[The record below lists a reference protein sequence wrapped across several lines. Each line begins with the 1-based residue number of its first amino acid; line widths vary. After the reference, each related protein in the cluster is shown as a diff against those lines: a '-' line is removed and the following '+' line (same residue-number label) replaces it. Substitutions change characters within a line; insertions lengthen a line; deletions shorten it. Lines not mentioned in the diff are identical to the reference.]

1 MTLSKSGLTGA
12 KLREAIHAAPTERK
26 PLIEGLLYENS
37 VLMTSA
43 DPGLGKST
51 TMINA
56 IAQMSC
62 GLPVFGVLQ
71 VPHPLRCYYIPWERG
86 AQEAMERLRHMEEVI
101 PINYENIVIK
111 DQFICLDVTN
121 AHHEKEIVA
130 TMKSDTA
137 HWPKIDLSAQDPIYA
152 SVRGGLS
159 GDEKA
164 SMFTRFSSK
173 LMQEFKCANW
183 FNHHNVKQS
192 YSQDGSP
199 IIKDD
204 PFYGSIW
211 LKAHCTGAYFMKK
224 SDIGTTLINK
234 KDSHG
239 NLLSEIQLEF
249 DADTY
254 LSRAKNINEV
264 GLIRDRAMTFCRAS
278 FHAKNAFTFKQ
289 FFGALGGCLQGVSTS
304 YARRLLCTPP
314 FNTILKKHKSNGGAT
329 LYEVTKAL

>member
-1 MTLSKSGLTGA
+1 MSKSGLSGSN
-12 KLREAIHAAPTERK
+12 LRDAIHAAPIERK

-56 IAQMSC
+56 IAEMSC
-62 GLPVFGVLQ
+62 GLPVFGALHCSR
-71 VPHPLRCYYIPWERG
+71 PISCYYIPWERG
-86 AQEAMERLRHMEEVI
+86 AQEAMERLRYMEDNI
-101 PINYENIVIK
+101 PINYDNITINDK
-111 DQFICLDVTN
+111 FIGMDVTDEK
-121 AHHEKEIVA
+121 HSKEIIA
-130 TMKSDTA
+130 TIKADR
-137 HWPKIDLSAQDPIYA
+137 PNGIDVILLDPIYA

-164 SMFTRFSSK
+164 SMFTRFSST
-173 LMQEFKCANW
+173 LLHDLKCANW

-192 YSQDGSP
+192 YSQSGDP

-211 LKAHCTGAYFMKK
+211 LKAHVTGAYYMRK
-224 SDIGTTLINK
+224 SDSGTTWVNK

-239 NLLSEIQLEF
+239 NLISELQLEF

-254 LSRAKNINEV
+254 MSRAKNVSDV
-264 GLIRDRAMTFCRAS
+264 GLIKDRALVFCRQQ
-278 FHAKNAFTFKQ
+278 FHAQNTFTFKQ
-289 FFGALGGCLQGVSTS
+289 FYAALGGVHSGVSNS
-304 YARRLLCTPP
+304 YARHLIGHPP
-314 FNTILKKHKSNGGAT
+314 LKNSLIKVKSNGQST
-329 LYEVTKAL
+329 LYKVSSAI